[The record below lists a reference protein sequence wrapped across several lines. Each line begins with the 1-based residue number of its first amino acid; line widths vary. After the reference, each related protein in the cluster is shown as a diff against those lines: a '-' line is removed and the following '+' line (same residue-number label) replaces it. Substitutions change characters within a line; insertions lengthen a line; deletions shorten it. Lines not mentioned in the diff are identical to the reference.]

1 MSFKP
6 CFCCGGG
13 GQDNEARGN
22 SLREVVPMGLD
33 GRRLAHADR
42 ADGHISEHLST
53 AVVADYDVIVAGG
66 GAAGLVAAVTTARHG
81 ARTLLV
87 ERQGCL
93 GGTATTGY
101 VAQYIGFFNH
111 GIQAVWGLP
120 FEFTQRIVAAGGSDG
135 FAKYLL
141 AEASAN
147 PVPIHNFP
155 FNPEVVKW
163 VADEWAEEAGV
174 EVALHANVT
183 GVLKDGDRVGGV
195 IVEDV
200 AGRRAYR
207 ARVVIDASGDATP
220 SSLAGVTMKTPE
232 DDSEHGGRQPQSLVF
247 RLSNI
252 DVARFRAIPRDEK
265 RAVALEGVRRG
276 EIFWESLSFMSTP
289 GGVDAICLMS
299 RILNIDP
306 LDPRQASAAE
316 RIGRQQ
322 VKSIVDFLKRDVPGF
337 ENAVL
342 AAIAPRIGVR
352 ETRRIVG
359 DYTLTEHD
367 ILSGVTFPDSIALG
381 CGPMDVHDA
390 RGTGIKLFMPP
401 APFEI
406 PMRCLLPAD
415 IEGLIV
421 SGRAISATRAANG
434 GARHMATAM
443 ALGQAAATMAVVAC
457 SQPNAVHGIPA
468 TTVRHLLEADGVLTS
483 RDACLARATADA
495 VPGRLQSAPSASA

>member
-1 MSFKP
+1 MAS
-6 CFCCGGG
+6 
-13 GQDNEARGN
+13 
-22 SLREVVPMGLD
+22 D
-33 GRRLAHADR
+33 GRHLAAADEANGR
-42 ADGHISEHLST
+42 IAEQLNT
-53 AVVADYDVIVAGG
+53 AVAADYDVIVAGG
-66 GAAGLVAAVTTARHG
+66 GAAGLVAAVTAARRG
-81 ARTLLV
+81 AKTLLL

-135 FAKYLL
+135 FANYML

-147 PVPIHNFP
+147 PVQIHNFP

-163 VADEWAEEAGV
+163 VADEWADEAGV
-174 EVALHANVT
+174 DVALHSNVV
-183 GVLKDGDRVGGV
+183 GVLKDDDRVSGL

-207 ARVVIDASGDATP
+207 ARVVVDASGDATP
-220 SSLAGVTMKTPE
+220 SFLAGVTMKGP
-232 DDSEHGGRQPQSLVF
+232 DDETHHGGRQPQSLVF

-252 DVARFRAIPRDEK
+252 DVARFRSIPRDQK
-265 RAVALEGVRRG
+265 RALALEGVRRG

-306 LDPRQASAAE
+306 LDPCQASAAE

-322 VKSIVDFLKRDVPGF
+322 VKCIVGFLKRDVPGF

-342 AAIAPRIGVR
+342 ASIAPRIGVR

-359 DYTLTEHD
+359 DYTLTEQD
-367 ILSGVTFPDSIALG
+367 ILSGVIFPDSIALG
-381 CGPMDVHDA
+381 CGPMDIHDA
-390 RGTGIKLFMPP
+390 QGTGIQLFMPP

-406 PMRCLLPAD
+406 PMRCLVPAGV
-415 IEGLIV
+415 EGLIV
-421 SGRAISATRAANG
+421 TGRAISATRAANG

-443 ALGQAAATMAVVAC
+443 ALGQAAGSMALVAI
-457 SQPNAVHGIPA
+457 SHANAVHSIPA
-468 TTVRHLLEADGVLTS
+468 ASVRSLLDADGALTT
-483 RDACLARATADA
+483 REACLARAASSA
-495 VPGRLQSAPSASA
+495 GESRRQGVPASAV

>member
-1 MSFKP
+1 MEMD
-6 CFCCGGG
+6 GG
-13 GQDNEARGN
+13 
-22 SLREVVPMGLD
+22 
-33 GRRLAHADR
+33 RLAYADK
-42 ADGHISEHLST
+42 ADGHVSEHLST
-53 AVVADYDVIVAGG
+53 AVAADYDVIVAGG
-66 GAAGLVAAVTTARHG
+66 GAAGLVAAVTAARHG

-111 GIQAVWGLP
+111 GVQAVWGLP
-120 FEFTQRIVAAGGSDG
+120 FEFTQRIVSAGGSEG

-183 GVLKDGDRVGGV
+183 GVLREGNRVGGV

-200 AGRRAYR
+200 AGRCAYR
-207 ARVVIDASGDATP
+207 ARIVVDASGDATP
-220 SSLAGVTMKTPE
+220 SSLAGVTMRGPE
-232 DDSEHGGRQPQSLVF
+232 DEDQHGGRQPQSLVF

-252 DVARFRAIPRDEK
+252 DVVRFRAIPRDEK
-265 RAVALEGVRRG
+265 RALALKGLRQG

-322 VKSIVDFLKRDVPGF
+322 VKSIVGFLKREVPGF

-342 AAIAPRIGVR
+342 ASIAPRIGVR

-367 ILSGVTFPDSIALG
+367 VLSGVTFPDSIALG
-381 CGPMDVHDA
+381 CGPMDIHDA
-390 RGTGIKLFMPP
+390 QGTGIKLFMPP
-401 APFEI
+401 PPFEI
-406 PMRCLLPAD
+406 PMRSLLPAG

-421 SGRAISATRAANG
+421 TGRAISATRAANG

-443 ALGQAAATMAVVAC
+443 ALGQAAGSMAVVAARHA
-457 SQPNAVHGIPA
+457 NAVHSIPA
-468 TTVRHLLEADGVLTS
+468 ASVKSLLEADGALTT
-483 RDACLARATADA
+483 RDASLARA
-495 VPGRLQSAPSASA
+495 APAPEPTRS

>member
-1 MSFKP
+1 MAVDDRHAVRAQKS
-6 CFCCGGG
+6 
-13 GQDNEARGN
+13 DE
-22 SLREVVPMGLD
+22 SVVERFD
-33 GRRLAHADR
+33 T
-42 ADGHISEHLST
+42 I
-53 AVVADYDVIVAGG
+53 VAAEYDVIVAGG
-66 GAAGLVAAVTTARHG
+66 GAAGLVAAVTAARHG

-111 GIQAVWGLP
+111 GVQAVRGLP
-120 FEFTQRIVAAGGSDG
+120 FEFTQRIVKAGGSDG
-135 FAKYLL
+135 FASYLL

-147 PVPIHNFP
+147 PVQIQNFP

-163 VADEWAEEAGV
+163 VADEWAQEAGV
-174 EVALHANVT
+174 DVALHTNVV
-183 GVLKDGDRVGGV
+183 GVLKHGNRVEGL

-207 ARVVIDASGDATP
+207 GRVVVDASGDATAAHF
-220 SSLAGVTMKTPE
+220 AGVAMRGPDDE
-232 DDSEHGGRQPQSLVF
+232 DSHGGRQPQSLVF

-252 DVARFRAIPRDEK
+252 DVARFRAIPREAK
-265 RAVALEGVRRG
+265 RALALEGVRRG

-306 LDPRQASAAE
+306 LDPRQASDAE

-322 VKSIVDFLKRDVPGF
+322 VKSIVGFLQREVPGF
-337 ENAVL
+337 EKAVL
-342 AAIAPRIGVR
+342 ASIAPRIGVR

-359 DYTLTEHD
+359 DYTLTEQD
-367 ILSGVTFPDSIALG
+367 ILSGAAFSDSIALG
-381 CGPMDVHDA
+381 CGPMDIHDA
-390 RGTGIKLFMPP
+390 QGTGIKLFMPP

-415 IEGLIV
+415 VEGLIV
-421 SGRAISATRAANG
+421 TGRAISATRAANG

-457 SQPNAVHGIPA
+457 NQANAVHSIPA
-468 TTVRHLLEADGVLTS
+468 TTVRSLLEADGALTT
-483 RDACLARATADA
+483 RDACLSRAPADSG
-495 VPGRLQSAPSASA
+495 PRRLQSATSASAWPLV

>member
-1 MSFKP
+1 
-6 CFCCGGG
+6 
-13 GQDNEARGN
+13 
-22 SLREVVPMGLD
+22 MGIDDRQLI
-33 GRRLAHADR
+33 R
-42 ADGHISEHLST
+42 ADALNER
-53 AVVADYDVIVAGG
+53 VAEQLTTTVAAEYDVIVAGG
-66 GAAGLVAAVTTARHG
+66 GAAGLVAAVTAARHG
-81 ARTLLV
+81 ARTLLL

-111 GIQAVWGLP
+111 GVQAVRGLP
-120 FEFTQRIVAAGGSDG
+120 FEFTQRIVKAGGSDG
-135 FAKYLL
+135 FASYLL

-147 PVPIHNFP
+147 PVQIHNFP

-174 EVALHANVT
+174 DVALHTNVV
-183 GVLKDGDRVGGV
+183 GVLKDGNRVDGL
-195 IVEDV
+195 IVEDE

-207 ARVVIDASGDATP
+207 ARIVVDASGDATP
-220 SSLAGVTMKTPE
+220 AHLAGVTMRGPDDE
-232 DDSEHGGRQPQSLVF
+232 DAHGGRQPQSLVF

-252 DVARFRAIPRDEK
+252 DVARFRAIPREQK
-265 RAVALEGVRRG
+265 RALALEGVRRG

-299 RILNIDP
+299 RILSIDP
-306 LDPRQASAAE
+306 LDPRQASDAE

-322 VKSIVDFLKRDVPGF
+322 VKSIVGFLKREIPGF

-342 AAIAPRIGVR
+342 ASIAPRIGVR

-367 ILSGVTFPDSIALG
+367 ILSGATFPDSIALG
-381 CGPMDVHDA
+381 CGPMDIHDA
-390 RGTGIKLFMPP
+390 QGTGIKLFMPP

-406 PMRCLLPAD
+406 PMRCLLPANV
-415 IEGLIV
+415 EGLIV
-421 SGRAISATRAANG
+421 TGRAISATRAANG

-443 ALGQAAATMAVVAC
+443 ALGQAAGSMAVVATHHA
-457 SQPNAVHGIPA
+457 NTVHSIPA
-468 TTVRHLLEADGVLTS
+468 ASVKNLLEADGALTI
-483 RDACLARATADA
+483 RDACLARTA
-495 VPGRLQSAPSASA
+495 PTLTRSPSMPMPSV

>member
-1 MSFKP
+1 
-6 CFCCGGG
+6 
-13 GQDNEARGN
+13 
-22 SLREVVPMGLD
+22 MGLD
-33 GRRLAHADR
+33 SGRYVGTADVR
-42 ADGHISEHLST
+42 ISEHLRT
-53 AVVADYDVIVAGG
+53 TVAADYDVIVTGG
-66 GAAGLVAAVTTARHG
+66 GAAGLVAAVAAARHG

-101 VAQYIGFFNH
+101 VAQYIGFFNQ

-120 FEFTQRIVAAGGSDG
+120 LEFTQRIVAAGGSDG
-135 FAKYLL
+135 FGKYLL

-163 VADEWAEEAGV
+163 VADEWAEEAGI

-183 GVLKDGDRVGGV
+183 GVLKDGDRVRGV

-207 ARVVIDASGDATP
+207 SRVVVDASGDATP
-220 SSLAGVTMKTPE
+220 SSLSGVTIRTPE
-232 DDSEHGGRQPQSLVF
+232 DESEHGGPQPQSLVF
-247 RLSNI
+247 RLSNV

-265 RAVALEGVRRG
+265 RALALKGVQRG

-306 LDPRQASAAE
+306 LDSRQASAAE

-322 VKSIVDFLKRDVPGF
+322 VKSIVGFLKRDVPGF

-342 AAIAPRIGVR
+342 ASIAPRIGVR

-367 ILSGVTFPDSIALG
+367 ILSGATFPDSIALG
-381 CGPMDVHDA
+381 CGPMDIHDA
-390 RGTGIKLFMPP
+390 QGTGIKLFMPP
-401 APFEI
+401 SPFEI
-406 PMRCLLPAD
+406 PMRCLLPVGV
-415 IEGLIV
+415 EGLIV
-421 SGRAISATRAANG
+421 TGRAISATRAANG

-443 ALGQAAATMAVVAC
+443 ALGQAAGSMAVVAC
-457 SQPNAVHGIPA
+457 RHANAVHSIPA
-468 TTVRHLLEADGVLTS
+468 ATVKSLLEADGALTT
-483 RDACLARATADA
+483 RDGCLARA
-495 VPGRLQSAPSASA
+495 ASACEATRSQSTSMPSV